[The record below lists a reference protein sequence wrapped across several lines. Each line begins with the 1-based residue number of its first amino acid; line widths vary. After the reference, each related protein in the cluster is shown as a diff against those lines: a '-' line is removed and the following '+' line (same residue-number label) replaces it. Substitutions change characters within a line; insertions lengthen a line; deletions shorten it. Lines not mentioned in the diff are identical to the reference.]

1 MGDDQGVLKNKGV
14 IKADYRIL
22 FLLGLGHLAAD
33 LNQGA
38 LPILLPRLFTEYG
51 LSYALAG
58 TVTLA
63 FNLSSSVIQPIFGWL
78 SDKKTTLWILPVGV
92 FVASICMALLG
103 FATQFWMVLALVLL
117 SGIGVAAYHP
127 QGSKAAS
134 FAGGSARATAMS
146 VFSVGGN
153 LGFAIGAAITAI
165 ILFKG
170 GLKGTIN
177 LLIPGVLVTLL
188 LWVFLN
194 KIPSK
199 PRVQNGG
206 QKTEGL
212 VAQKGNL
219 WIPLSVLVLIVIL
232 RSFVQSGLITFIPLY
247 LIHYLGATESYG
259 STLVSVFL
267 LAGAV
272 GTIIGGPLADRFGKT
287 KLIAWSMGLMPPL
300 LLAFLYG
307 SAWLSIT
314 ALVITGAVLISTF
327 SITVVLGQIFMPNS
341 VGMASGLMLG
351 FAVGTGGL
359 GAVGLGAIADGF
371 GLDVTMLT
379 IALLPI
385 LGLFFTF
392 VFAKVQKKIFGVVS

>member
-1 MGDDQGVLKNKGV
+1 MGVNQGLLKTANIIKG
-14 IKADYRIL
+14 DYRIL
-22 FLLGLGHLAAD
+22 LLLGLGHLAAD
-33 LNQGA
+33 INQGA

-58 TVTLA
+58 VVTLA

-92 FVASICMALLG
+92 ILASLCMSLLG
-103 FATQFWMVLALVLL
+103 FATEFWMVLMLVLF

-153 LGFAIGAAITAI
+153 LGFALGAAITAV
-165 ILFKG
+165 ILASG

-177 LLIPGVLVTLL
+177 LLIPGVIVAFL
-188 LWVFLN
+188 LWMFLN

-199 PRVQNGG
+199 PRVQNEE
-206 QKTEGL
+206 QNEEAL
-212 VAQKGNL
+212 VAKQGNL
-219 WIPLSVLVLIVIL
+219 WKPLSLLVIIVVL

-259 STLVSVFL
+259 STLISVFL

-287 KLIAWSMGLMPPL
+287 RLIAWSMGLMPPL
-300 LLAFLYG
+300 LLTFLYG
-307 SAWLSIT
+307 PPWLSII

-327 SITVVLGQIFMPNS
+327 SITVVLGQVFMPNS

-359 GAVGLGAIADGF
+359 GAVGLGTIADGF
-371 GLDVTMLT
+371 GLNITMLT

-385 LGLFFTF
+385 LGLFLTF
-392 VFAKVQKKIFGVVS
+392 IFARVQKKIFGVVN

>member
-1 MGDDQGVLKNKGV
+1 MGVNQGLLKTASI

-22 FLLGLGHLAAD
+22 LLLGLGHLAAD
-33 LNQGA
+33 INQGA

-58 TVTLA
+58 AVTLA

-92 FVASICMALLG
+92 FLASLSMALLG
-103 FATQFWMVLALVLL
+103 FATEFWMVLALVLF

-153 LGFAIGAAITAI
+153 LGFAIGAAITAV
-165 ILFKG
+165 ILASG

-177 LLIPGVLVTLL
+177 LLIPGVIVTFL
-188 LWVFLN
+188 LWTFLN

-199 PRVQNGG
+199 PRAENGG
-206 QKTEGL
+206 QKTETL
-212 VAQKGNL
+212 VAQQGSL
-219 WIPLSVLVLIVIL
+219 WLPLSFLMVIVIL
-232 RSFVQSGLITFIPLY
+232 RSFVQAGLVTFIPLY
-247 LIHYLGATESYG
+247 LIHYLGAPESYG
-259 STLVSVFL
+259 STLVTIFL

-287 KLIAWSMGLMPPL
+287 RLIAWSMGLMPPL
-300 LLAFLYG
+300 LLTFLYG
-307 SAWLSIT
+307 PAWLSII

-327 SITVVLGQIFMPNS
+327 SITVVLGQVFMPNS

-371 GLDVTMLT
+371 GLNITMLT
-379 IALLPI
+379 IALLPV
-385 LGLFFTF
+385 LGLFLTF
-392 VFAKVQKKIFGVVS
+392 IFARIQKKIFGVVS